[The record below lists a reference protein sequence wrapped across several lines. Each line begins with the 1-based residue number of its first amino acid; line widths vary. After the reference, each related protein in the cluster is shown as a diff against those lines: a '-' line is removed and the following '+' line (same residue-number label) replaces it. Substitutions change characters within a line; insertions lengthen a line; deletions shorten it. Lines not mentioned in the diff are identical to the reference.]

1 MTETVKYSRYFV
13 LEAQIKQ
20 IPIYINRK
28 EAVEEYTKG
37 ESNSFKYFTTQ
48 SEFDAF
54 CKWLEDGYQLNKSTD
69 WQNSPENKQRRK
81 IIGIFKS
88 MEYTHENG
96 KADMEAINSWC
107 INRSYLKKPLNDY
120 TAQELPKLVSIVQ
133 KVHQSFVKGINK

>member
-54 CKWLEDGYQLNKSTD
+54 VKQLLAEDS
-69 WQNSPENKQRRK
+69 
-81 IIGIFKS
+81 
-88 MEYTHENG
+88 
-96 KADMEAINSWC
+96 
-107 INRSYLKKPLNDY
+107 
-120 TAQELPKLVSIVQ
+120 
-133 KVHQSFVKGINK
+133 